1 MSFSTLK
8 YAKKYTLRNELCPC
22 LSRASVLVATYEVVS
37 MSPNAVSLRGTLA
50 QEANRI
56 RLWYGDRPLFP
67 DKCPHDTTRFVSIR
81 ISMSQW
87 THVVQHAT
95 SFVLVNAKVT
105 AAFRMHL
112 DSTDGLSSATT
123 LRMSRDE
130 LGWSMIN
137 TVELFA
143 GGFSGWTHAV
153 RSLSSEGFAFNQFLA
168 LDHDLDC
175 AESYMA
181 SHPVDTRVGPGDLS
195 WTEDD
200 LPGSMF
206 VVCELSQLNW
216 IHLIGVL
223 PIHMLLMSP
232 PCPAW
237 SLATNRAGGLDREDG
252 QVMLE
257 VWGALSLLRPKVIDM
272 ENVATLMSHHH
283 WPQIQEFINWCGFQV
298 RWSITL
304 NLNQV
309 LPQNRDRMLL
319 IATCYE
325 DDSLQLH
332 TCIGWPVYAPP
343 TIDDSFIFMSN
354 VEPWISQVRL
364 TDELVKLYLDPA
376 SLPRKAIAGL
386 DSQHKRTKLD
396 VLSYRC
402 KFGPDVATCIMAN
415 YGFAHELPSHT
426 LQAGGLYGCVVIRE
440 DGIRF
445 FQPHE
450 VALLMGATQ
459 DVWLPLEAKKA
470 LKLMGNAIAVPHA
483 SIALCNSLAF
493 LNADLTPNEVTALF
507 VKLFGHRHTA
517 SEVSVTTETY
527 GIRMTAL
534 TDGIPPTVPLKKMYS
549 VHLHHGSDHVIIR
562 MQIGTRV
569 FDALSLL
576 FHGQTMTQILFMPN
590 GKAAHEVP
598 IPKDF
603 RITDFDFHLRITVP
617 IILNINPRAFHDR
630 RRDVDDIAVLTTN
643 GVVFVR
649 GFPQMRIQEV
659 LHTIHVCDI
668 SEEVTCVNMVGHVLP
683 LHMQTPSAFMLI
695 PDAPQTADASA
706 LKHLY
711 VTHSLEGISFSGTH
725 QYLESFRQMVRVSGL
740 HNIIQALGWV
750 IAMPLNEHEDL
761 TFTHFTV
768 APKHGA
774 MSIVQQDMCNCLLV
788 HLFLIMIKSLSLS
801 GDSANLTCRF
811 KLFGTWVWRGE
822 IDAQANLRP
831 ISQIWHSLRAIVGDT
846 LGIRFLFQGQII
858 GASAPLASF
867 LDPSDML
874 DASMDITLVPGQ
886 HGGGPV
892 DLQDISTQD
901 IRRVVSRTRSLAAIE
916 EESFSEGMKALF
928 QMWHELPSQERIL
941 EPSSLLEVQTFVEDG
956 MLVFQDDLENIFP
969 MNRVFK
975 FTGMELALD
984 RAGWKVSVQFVQ
996 FGRPAKAR
1004 LLVFPS
1010 PVGESMSIRAV
1021 REFIRACFVTFCFPK
1036 PVRESRKSALIR
1048 AKLWGVRFFEGFL
1061 KLDAPMSDM
1070 YDAWDQASSF
1080 VGDPMPYRIVAL
1092 GKLTIQENLMRD
1104 YIPADKP
1111 RDSHTTFVF
1120 MPPQHGGGPAVSDA
1134 IVRTKNQLATLLINA
1149 GAHLEDLTPF
1159 IDKMF
1164 TQVGHVAIQQALGT
1178 KPAADKWKALR
1189 QMASGASI
1197 EFPTLSPKERDAGK
1211 RIKDKLAQLNKD
1223 QQDQLIP
1230 NLLTLQEGFFVNM
1243 DGSNSTQLDRLQPNA
1258 CGVVIMTPKEAE
1270 PWISA
1275 NQKISPDEL
1284 AILVLGHCLCDD
1296 RSKCKVTNVPMF
1308 NKAGFPII
1316 VQGVLHQMGQVPIEV
1331 SSDSDVQIQVGDS
1344 TVISVTTFRD
1354 ELDPAKWVE
1363 VTQKPIRTCLLLL
1376 LGIDDKL
1383 DLASPPWGRN
1393 FAKGKAR
1400 SDPSSATSF
1409 QFHIRVN
1416 ASDVSRVLK
1425 ASGTNGVY
1433 TVPKTDTHLVS
1444 DKYQIIWV
1452 QLSLIDIQVL
1462 AASHSENLGIVR
1474 NFRIQ
1479 DKPSRGIRF
1488 AKTDYAR
1495 VWPQIKPNQDMPTSV
1510 AAKFLYKI
1518 SPTPKGATSEA
1529 VQKFCDSQSWPARP
1543 LRALNSSMWLLG
1555 ASEKIEAVFSS
1566 WNGQPLL
1573 LQSVQQRVYQDD
1585 VLVAGTLPRLAR
1597 ETMPSVDNPNAP
1609 PGDPWATWISNHG
1622 STGLLATGVKPI
1634 AAPTAAPAAPRK
1646 VEGPIEDRF
1655 QAQDDNLKQLR
1666 QDTQQQLDQIRT
1678 DLSMM
1683 SEGLTLQNARIDANQ
1698 AAVETEFQLVRQE
1711 TSDQFTALAQTFK
1724 TSLSQSLEN
1733 QDNKIQLQFGEL
1745 KKLLTDRPTKP
1756 PKKKAKG
1763 AEASE
1768 DSL

>member
-1 MSFSTLK
+1 
-8 YAKKYTLRNELCPC
+8 
-22 LSRASVLVATYEVVS
+22 

-87 THVVQHAT
+87 THVVQHTT

-112 DSTDGLSSATT
+112 DTTDGLSSATT
-123 LRMSRDE
+123 LRMARDE

-181 SHPVDTRVGPGDLS
+181 SHPVDTRVGPGDFS

-206 VVCELSQLNW
+206 VVCELLQLNW

-298 RWSITL
+298 RWSVTL

-343 TIDDSFIFMSN
+343 TIDDSFIFMPN

-364 TDELVKLYLDPA
+364 SDELVKLYLDPA

-483 SIALCNSLAF
+483 SIALRNSLAF
-493 LNADLTPNEVTALF
+493 FNADLTPNEVTALF
-507 VKLFGHRHTA
+507 VELFGHRHTA
-517 SEVSVTTETY
+517 SEVS
-527 GIRMTAL
+527 
-534 TDGIPPTVPLKKMYS
+534 
-549 VHLHHGSDHVIIR
+549 
-562 MQIGTRV
+562 
-569 FDALSLL
+569 
-576 FHGQTMTQILFMPN
+576 
-590 GKAAHEVP
+590 
-598 IPKDF
+598 
-603 RITDFDFHLRITVP
+603 
-617 IILNINPRAFHDR
+617 
-630 RRDVDDIAVLTTN
+630 
-643 GVVFVR
+643 
-649 GFPQMRIQEV
+649 
-659 LHTIHVCDI
+659 
-668 SEEVTCVNMVGHVLP
+668 
-683 LHMQTPSAFMLI
+683 
-695 PDAPQTADASA
+695 
-706 LKHLY
+706 
-711 VTHSLEGISFSGTH
+711 
-725 QYLESFRQMVRVSGL
+725 
-740 HNIIQALGWV
+740 
-750 IAMPLNEHEDL
+750 
-761 TFTHFTV
+761 
-768 APKHGA
+768 
-774 MSIVQQDMCNCLLV
+774 LV

-892 DLQDISTQD
+892 ELRPNNRFAPESDPGVSSLATSSKASAPAPVVMPEDVSTQD

-1159 IDKMF
+1159 VDKMF

-1211 RIKDKLAQLNKD
+1211 RIKDKLAQLKKD

-1331 SSDSDVQIQVGDS
+1331 SSDTDVQIQVGDS

-1452 QLSLIDIQVL
+1452 QLPR
-1462 AASHSENLGIVR
+1462 AS
-1474 NFRIQ
+1474 
-1479 DKPSRGIRF
+1479 
-1488 AKTDYAR
+1488 
-1495 VWPQIKPNQDMPTSV
+1495 
-1510 AAKFLYKI
+1510 
-1518 SPTPKGATSEA
+1518 
-1529 VQKFCDSQSWPARP
+1529 
-1543 LRALNSSMWLLG
+1543 
-1555 ASEKIEAVFSS
+1555 
-1566 WNGQPLL
+1566 
-1573 LQSVQQRVYQDD
+1573 
-1585 VLVAGTLPRLAR
+1585 
-1597 ETMPSVDNPNAP
+1597 
-1609 PGDPWATWISNHG
+1609 
-1622 STGLLATGVKPI
+1622 
-1634 AAPTAAPAAPRK
+1634 
-1646 VEGPIEDRF
+1646 
-1655 QAQDDNLKQLR
+1655 
-1666 QDTQQQLDQIRT
+1666 
-1678 DLSMM
+1678 
-1683 SEGLTLQNARIDANQ
+1683 
-1698 AAVETEFQLVRQE
+1698 
-1711 TSDQFTALAQTFK
+1711 
-1724 TSLSQSLEN
+1724 
-1733 QDNKIQLQFGEL
+1733 
-1745 KKLLTDRPTKP
+1745 
-1756 PKKKAKG
+1756 
-1763 AEASE
+1763 
-1768 DSL
+1768 